1 MTHDKAL
8 LQLEEKQKCLYDSTT
23 TQLRIRKKTI
33 CLYDNTTTQLRV
45 TCSNIF
51 TWLHMMAF
59 INYHDRLSIGQ
70 GQFLK
75 EKFVPM

>member
-1 MTHDKAL
+1 MTLRRHNYE
-8 LQLEEKQKCLYDSTT
+8 LEKKQ
-23 TQLRIRKKTI
+23 I
-33 CLYDNTTTQLRV
+33 CLYDKTTTQLRV